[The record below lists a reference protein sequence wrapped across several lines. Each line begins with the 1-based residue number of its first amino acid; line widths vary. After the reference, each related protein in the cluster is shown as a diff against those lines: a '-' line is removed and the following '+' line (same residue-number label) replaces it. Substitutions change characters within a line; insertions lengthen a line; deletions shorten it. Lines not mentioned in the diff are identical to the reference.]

1 MERRGQVDA
10 PGVASNLTRLSSAAI
25 LTFFLLISA
34 ASRSAQDNFADV
46 QLAEKARQLFTEQRW
61 QEVVTL
67 VESAGSPSAD
77 LDFYYGSALAQLGRL
92 ADAKQAFAAGS
103 RLQPHDKRFPLEL
116 AGVAFKQKDY
126 PRAARYLRRA
136 LHLDPH
142 DAYGNDFLG
151 TVYFLRGNI
160 EAALK
165 CWNRVNK
172 PAIAEVRTVPTP
184 RVSASLLDRAFTFAP
199 ASSLQLADLLTSDVR
214 TRGLG
219 IFPSQQFDL
228 QARDDGKFDVLFRN
242 RERDGWGQTKLEKL
256 FLLFRGLPFLS
267 ITPEYYNLRRQA
279 VNLTSMYR
287 WDAEKRRL
295 SAELSGPFRG
305 NPKFR
310 YGLLADLRSEN
321 WDIRN
326 SFQGPAPLL
335 GSLNM
340 RREAVGASFSS
351 FENGRWHWSA
361 GGEVSHRDFRS
372 VIPGTALTP
381 SLLARG
387 YELKQTASVDTVLL
401 RLPERRLTIEGGASS
416 QAGRLWS
423 EPSHSFEKV
432 QGSAHLHWFPRSQG
446 DDYEVQ
452 HRIKAG
458 KTLGDAP
465 FDELYMLGLERD
477 NDLWMR
483 GHIGTRNGRKGSAPL
498 GRDYFLSNWEA
509 DKNVYGNGIFT
520 VKLGPFLDTG
530 KIADPSSGLG
540 SHRWLWDLGA
550 QARVRV
556 FGVGV
561 VFSYGKDLR
570 SGNNAFYVTMR

>member
-10 PGVASNLTRLSSAAI
+10 PGVASNLTRLSSSAI

-34 ASRSAQDNFADV
+34 ASGSAQDNFADV

-61 QEVVTL
+61 QEVVAL
-67 VESAGSPSAD
+67 VESARSPSAD

-92 ADAKQAFAAGS
+92 ADARQAFAAGS

-151 TVYFLRGNI
+151 TVYFLQGNI

-165 CWNRVNK
+165 YWNRVNK
-172 PAIAEVRTVPTP
+172 PAVAEVRTVPTP

-326 SFQGPAPLL
+326 SFQG
-335 GSLNM
+335 
-340 RREAVGASFSS
+340 
-351 FENGRWHWSA
+351 
-361 GGEVSHRDFRS
+361 
-372 VIPGTALTP
+372 T
-381 SLLARG
+381 
-387 YELKQTASVDTVLL
+387 
-401 RLPERRLTIEGGASS
+401 
-416 QAGRLWS
+416 
-423 EPSHSFEKV
+423 
-432 QGSAHLHWFPRSQG
+432 GSA
-446 DDYEVQ
+446 
-452 HRIKAG
+452 AG
-458 KTLGDAP
+458 KFEYAA
-465 FDELYMLGLERD
+465 RS
-477 NDLWMR
+477 R
-483 GHIGTRNGRKGSAPL
+483 GRKL
-498 GRDYFLSNWEA
+498 F
-509 DKNVYGNGIFT
+509 
-520 VKLGPFLDTG
+520 
-530 KIADPSSGLG
+530 
-540 SHRWLWDLGA
+540 
-550 QARVRV
+550 V
-556 FGVGV
+556 F
-561 VFSYGKDLR
+561 R
-570 SGNNAFYVTMR
+570 ERTMALVCGG